1 MTASYTEQYRAVSTR
16 ETQNLDALS
25 VRAIWDIANNLNNT
39 KGNVQNFCIR
49 SEIYPPSTFV
59 SSASNTVEKVRRIF
73 APVFLPH
80 GYSTFYVTV
89 GHYRSAGAG
98 TTTWKLYACR
108 NLYQGSTTID
118 TSKLVTGYDSVSW
131 STSSGT
137 HAIAKSG
144 TLRAVTS
151 SSNLV
156 WLLVTANDSDGTTV
170 SNITSLSVWPII

>member
-49 SEIYPPSTFV
+49 SEIYPPGCFV
-59 SSASNTVEKVRRIF
+59 SLLGDTNEKVRRIF
-73 APVFLPH
+73 APVFLPR

-89 GHYRSAGAG
+89 GHYRSAGTG
-98 TTTWKLYACR
+98 TTAWKLYASG

-118 TSKLVTGYDSVSW
+118 TTKLLRGYDSVSW

-144 TLRAVTS
+144 TLRAVMSTS
-151 SSNLV
+151 GLV
-156 WLLVTANDSDGTTV
+156 WLLITADNSDGATV
-170 SNITSLSVWPII
+170 SNITSFAVWPVI